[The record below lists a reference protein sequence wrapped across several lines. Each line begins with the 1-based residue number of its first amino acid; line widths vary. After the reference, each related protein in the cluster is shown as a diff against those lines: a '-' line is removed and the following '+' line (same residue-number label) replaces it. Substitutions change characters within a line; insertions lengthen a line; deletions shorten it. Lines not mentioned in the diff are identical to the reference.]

1 MRMRRTLLASLV
13 LSATLGL
20 AGCGFTPMYA
30 NGSTASTLS
39 DFTIVTG
46 EERVD
51 FLLQQA
57 LMDAM
62 GARNG
67 SGTYELRA
75 ETRQS
80 SVPLGIGADA
90 VVRRYTIELRVTY
103 QVYRTGSVD
112 AILTGTAQGS
122 ASYDLSNS
130 PYAALVS
137 EQDAEE
143 RAARMAAD
151 RITAQLQRAI
161 LSMEGA

>member
-1 MRMRRTLLASLV
+1 MRTRRTLLACLA

-20 AGCGFTPMYA
+20 GACGFSPMYA
-30 NGSTASTLS
+30 NSGTAATLS

-62 GARNG
+62 GARDG
-67 SGTYELRA
+67 DGTYELRA

-80 SVPLGIGADA
+80 SIPLGIGADA
-90 VVRRYTIELRVTY
+90 VVRRYTIELTVNY
-103 QVYRTGSVD
+103 EVFRTGAVD
-112 AILTGTAQGS
+112 PVMSGSARGS

-151 RITAQLQRAI
+151 RITAQLLRAI
-161 LSMEGA
+161 NSMEGA